1 MSLPASRVY
10 RYVGPEHVLERVA
23 DLPPGARITRAEE
36 LVAWLRAQGS
46 REEEVTATFT
56 VGLDGVLCVA
66 DRHAEHVAC
75 AGFRPVLA
83 AGEMTFAG
91 DPPEVVGV
99 TNQSTGYCPEPECW
113 RAVAAALDRAGFRRP
128 DGWTAA
134 FVFRRCPACGQRNLV
149 KDDWWRC
156 AVCDAGLPR
165 GWNF

>member
-1 MSLPASRVY
+1 
-10 RYVGPEHVLERVA
+10 
-23 DLPPGARITRAEE
+23 
-36 LVAWLRAQGS
+36 
-46 REEEVTATFT
+46 
-56 VGLDGVLCVA
+56 
-66 DRHAEHVAC
+66 
-75 AGFRPVLA
+75 
-83 AGEMTFAG
+83 MTFAG

-99 TNQSTGYCPEPECW
+99 TNQSTGFCPEPKCW
-113 RAVAAALDRAGFRRP
+113 GAVAAALDQAGVRHP